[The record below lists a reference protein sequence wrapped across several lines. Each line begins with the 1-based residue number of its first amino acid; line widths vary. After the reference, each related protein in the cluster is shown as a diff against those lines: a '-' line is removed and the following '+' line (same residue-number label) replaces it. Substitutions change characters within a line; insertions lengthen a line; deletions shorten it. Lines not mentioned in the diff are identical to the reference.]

1 MKKIA
6 IFTTMLLIISVMSI
20 SATETRVLTM
30 GDNNMLLLDEAN
42 IFLFPSRISD
52 WPNLVTGEFGNDD
65 FAKLG
70 IHWKFGTKE
79 KPCYLATYFHNNSP
93 ELPGMWY
100 NPFFNMFGYG
110 QSSLYVD
117 FDDPTFLASNK
128 RMDLVYGRK
137 LGENMFGV
145 HFGMVHSSRRNN
157 DIVPGYVGANNDSK
171 DDESLGIYK
180 FKVGL
185 TLNEGLLDLS
195 AGMNVISF
203 KDKDTDDSP
212 AAFDETKSKGNRE
225 ISFMARSFYEYS
237 PSYTFIGHIGLMYG
251 KYEAEYYDKDP
262 ANLSTILLVETD
274 KYTNSVVDLGIG
286 MQYIPAPNVLAV
298 IDFGLRYDKLKGE
311 FTPDGSA
318 TGEASAKDVTFPY
331 FKVGVDA
338 DVFRWMDVRLGA
350 TSYWDN
356 TSNEDITNNSEF
368 VRRNPDNET
377 YLGFGFHWNRLHID
391 TQTDP
396 SLFLR
401 GFEFIN
407 GADNNEDMNVRLSI
421 VYEMM

>member
-79 KPCYLATYFHNNSP
+79 KPWYLATYFHNNSP

-180 FKVGL
+180 LIPRRL
-185 TLNEGLLDLS
+185 TTKRSPRVTVKS
-195 AGMNVISF
+195 ASWLAASTSTARPTPSSVISASC
-203 KDKDTDDSP
+203 TAS
-212 AAFDETKSKGNRE
+212 TR
-225 ISFMARSFYEYS
+225 RS
-237 PSYTFIGHIGLMYG
+237 T
-251 KYEAEYYDKDP
+251 
-262 ANLSTILLVETD
+262 TIRTRP
-274 KYTNSVVDLGIG
+274 I
-286 MQYIPAPNVLAV
+286 
-298 IDFGLRYDKLKGE
+298 
-311 FTPDGSA
+311 
-318 TGEASAKDVTFPY
+318 
-331 FKVGVDA
+331 
-338 DVFRWMDVRLGA
+338 
-350 TSYWDN
+350 
-356 TSNEDITNNSEF
+356 
-368 VRRNPDNET
+368 
-377 YLGFGFHWNRLHID
+377 
-391 TQTDP
+391 
-396 SLFLR
+396 
-401 GFEFIN
+401 
-407 GADNNEDMNVRLSI
+407 
-421 VYEMM
+421 